1 MQTPNNQSTINQRL
15 DIFLTE
21 KGFFDSR
28 NKASEAIKS
37 RNIKINGKI
46 VTKPSFL
53 VDDTPHIEI
62 FQENSY
68 VSRAGNKLKEF
79 LKENSINIKNKI
91 CLDIGSSTGGFCEVL
106 LEYGAKEVCAV
117 DVGSK
122 QLHPKLKKDKRVKSF
137 ENCDIRDF
145 QSDKKFDIITCDV
158 SFVGISYILPKI
170 KELSKNKIIILF
182 KPQFE
187 VGKDVKRDKK
197 GVIKDKDAI
206 NRVLVRF
213 ESVLVNEGLKL
224 IKKEISK
231 IKGKEGN
238 EEYFFYIKR

>member
-1 MQTPNNQSTINQRL
+1 MSEARRL
-15 DIFLTE
+15 DIFLVE
-21 KGFFDSR
+21 KSFFESR
-28 NKASEAIKS
+28 NKANEAIKS
-37 RNIKINGKI
+37 RNVKIDGKI

-53 VDDTPHIEI
+53 VSDISRIEI
-62 FQENSY
+62 FQKDRY

-79 LKENSINIKNKI
+79 LKENSVDIKDKT

-106 LEYGAKEVCAV
+106 LEYGAKEVYAV
-117 DVGSK
+117 DVGSY
-122 QLHPKLKKDKRVKSF
+122 QLHPKLKNDKRIKSF
-137 ENCDIRDF
+137 EKCDIRDF
-145 QSDKKFDIITCDV
+145 KSDKKFDVVTCDV
-158 SFVGISYILPKI
+158 SFVGISHILPKI
-170 KELSKNKIIILF
+170 KELSNDKILLLF

-206 NRVLVRF
+206 KRVLVKF
-213 ESVLVNEGLKL
+213 ESLLVSEKLKL

-238 EEYFFYIKR
+238 EEYFYYIQR

>member
-1 MQTPNNQSTINQRL
+1 MSEARRL
-15 DIFLTE
+15 DIFLVE
-21 KGFFDSR
+21 KSFFESR
-28 NKASEAIKS
+28 NKANEAIKS
-37 RNIKINGKI
+37 RNVKIDGKI

-53 VDDTPHIEI
+53 VSDISRIEI
-62 FQENSY
+62 FQKDRY

-79 LKENSINIKNKI
+79 LKENSVDIKGKT

-106 LEYGAKEVCAV
+106 LEYGAKEVYAV
-117 DVGSK
+117 DVGSN
-122 QLHPKLKKDKRVKSF
+122 QLHLKLKNDKRVKSF
-137 ENCDIRDF
+137 EKCDIRDF
-145 QSDKKFDIITCDV
+145 KSDKKFDVVTCDV
-158 SFVGISYILPKI
+158 SFVGISHILPKI
-170 KELSKNKIIILF
+170 KELSNDKILLLF

-206 NRVLVRF
+206 KRVLVKF
-213 ESVLVNEGLKL
+213 ESLLVSEKLKL

-238 EEYFFYIKR
+238 EEYFYYIQR

>member
-106 LEYGAKEVCAV
+106 LEYGAKEVYAV

-170 KELSKNKIIILF
+170 KELSNDKIIILF